1 MRAASAASDEPGPP
15 LMQPDHGHV
24 TRDDVIAGYRAVLAR
39 APENDD
45 VIEHHRC
52 FEENIGLLTALV
64 RSDECKARVDAFRHD
79 GRGFHI
85 EDLDE
90 VAADFQRGDGERWR
104 GRSLI
109 LPEWFETGLDPLGSD
124 YYQQM
129 LRLWEAITARKG
141 YDPLLNED
149 TPEIADLDA
158 IYKPAFYASG
168 DSHFAGAQMM
178 AMGHIIMRSDIRPG
192 DRVLEYGAG
201 FGQTALALARLGARV
216 DTVDVN
222 PHFCKAVATAAERYS
237 VDLNPHL
244 GQFGFNPSGV
254 NSAYSLI
261 FFYESFHHC
270 IEFNSLI
277 PQLPSLLADQGKVIL
292 AGEPIFE
299 QLCPDLPYLWGFRL
313 DWENVAVMRIRGW
326 LELGFQRDFLLAL
339 FARSGFACT
348 HYSDPNSHWAQ
359 IYEFRQTA

>member
-1 MRAASAASDEPGPP
+1 LNQTIASR
-15 LMQPDHGHV
+15 V
-24 TRDDVIAGYRAVLAR
+24 TRDDVIAGYRAILVR
-39 APENDD
+39 EPENDD

-52 FEENIGLLTALV
+52 FGEKAELLTALV
-64 RSDECKARVDAFRHD
+64 QSDEYKARLDAFRHD
-79 GRGFHI
+79 ERGFRI
-85 EDLDE
+85 EELDT
-90 VAADFQRGDGERWR
+90 VATDFQRGEGERWR

-109 LPEWFETGLDPLGSD
+109 LPEWFDTNLDPLSPA

-129 LRLWEAITARKG
+129 LRLWEAITGRKG

-168 DSHFAGAQMM
+168 DSQFAGAQIM
-178 AMGHIIMRSDIRPG
+178 AMGHIIMRSGIRPG

-222 PHFCKAVATAAERYS
+222 PHFCKAVSTAAERYS
-237 VDLNPHL
+237 VDLTSHV
-244 GQFGFNPSGV
+244 GQFGFNPSGDA
-254 NSAYSLI
+254 NAYSLI
-261 FFYESFHHC
+261 LFYESFHHC
-270 IEFNSLI
+270 IAFDKII
-277 PQLPSLLADQGKVIL
+277 PKFSSLLTDNGKIIL
-292 AGEPIFE
+292 AGEPIFN

-339 FARSGFACT
+339 FARSGFACSE
-348 HYSDPNSHWAQ
+348 HSDPNSHWAQ
-359 IYEFRQTA
+359 VYEFRQAG

>member
-1 MRAASAASDEPGPP
+1 MRE
-15 LMQPDHGHV
+15 
-24 TRDDVIAGYRAVLAR
+24 
-39 APENDD
+39 PENDD
-45 VIEHHRC
+45 VIEHHRL
-52 FEENIGLLTALV
+52 FAEKIELLTALV
-64 RSDECKARVDAFRHD
+64 RSDEYRARVDRFRHD
-79 GRGFHI
+79 DRGFHM

-90 VAADFQRGDGERWR
+90 VAADFQRGNGERWR

-109 LPEWFETGLDPLGSD
+109 LPDWFDTNLDPLD
-124 YYQQM
+124 AAYCQQM

-149 TPEIADLDA
+149 TPEIAELDA

-168 DSHFAGAQMM
+168 ESHFAGAQMM
-178 AMGHIIMRSDIRPG
+178 AMGHIIMRSGVRPG

-222 PHFCKAVATAAERYS
+222 PHFCKAVATAADHYS
-237 VDLNPHL
+237 VELNPHV
-244 GQFGFNPSGV
+244 GQFGFNPAGAS
-254 NSAYSLI
+254 NAYSLI

-270 IEFNSLI
+270 IEFNTLI
-277 PQLPSLLADQGKVIL
+277 PQLPSLLADRGKVIL

-339 FARSGFACT
+339 FARSGFACSY
-348 HYSDPNSHWAQ
+348 HGDPNSHWAQ
-359 IYEFRQTA
+359 VYEFNPIS